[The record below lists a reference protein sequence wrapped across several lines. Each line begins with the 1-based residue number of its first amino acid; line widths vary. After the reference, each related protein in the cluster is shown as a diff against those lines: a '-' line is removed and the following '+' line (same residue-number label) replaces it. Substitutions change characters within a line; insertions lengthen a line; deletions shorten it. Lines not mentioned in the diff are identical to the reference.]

1 MKIAVIKCGKMTAT
15 MELDENGVV
24 NVYGRTAQKRSSDLE
39 FPDIAEL
46 PISDVMLFQE
56 RRSPDEPLTP
66 YLKSLVDEIWEQVA
80 EDEPWFAFCAPNF
93 ANAETVEL

>member
-1 MKIAVIKCGKMTAT
+1 MKIAVITCGKKTAT
-15 MELDENGVV
+15 MELNENGSVA
-24 NVYGRTAQKRSSDLE
+24 VYGRTSQKRWSNLE
-39 FPDIAEL
+39 FHDIAEL

-56 RRSPDEPLTP
+56 RRSPDEPLTE
-66 YLKSLVDEIWEQVA
+66 YLQALVDEIWEEVA